1 VLRNLTHLLHARQ
14 SAKPNSASADFAT
27 GFSLD
32 RQCLFSLSPLEPQ
45 ASAFHSRT
53 RTRPTRPSGTWRAY
67 QNLSTLHVLT
77 RALRTCTHFCSQ
89 HWLLCHLAVYSS
101 NVSSKLLQVPIHE
114 HTYFFKAHTDHATKF
129 SCAGTM
135 TRLCASCNA
144 LYSRILCAPYE
155 EPAGYFFI
163 GPV

>member
-1 VLRNLTHLLHARQ
+1 MHLFGAVTLLLAKKMLRNLTHLLHARQ

-53 RTRPTRPSGTWRAY
+53 RTRPTRPSGTWRAH
-67 QNLSTLHVLT
+67 QNLL
-77 RALRTCTHFCSQ
+77 
-89 HWLLCHLAVYSS
+89 YSS
-101 NVSSKLLQVPIHE
+101 SVSSKLLPVPIHE
-114 HTYFFKAHTDHATKF
+114 HTHFFKAHTNHSTKF
-129 SCAGTM
+129 SCAGT
-135 TRLCASCNA
+135 TSRLCASCNA

-155 EPAGYFFI
+155 EPA
-163 GPV
+163 